1 MISASSSSAD
11 QGRISR
17 LEEAVAGLQNEVS
30 DLTRQLA
37 EFRKQ
42 FE

>member
-1 MISASSSSAD
+1 
-11 QGRISR
+11 
-17 LEEAVAGLQNEVS
+17 LEEAVAVLQKEIVE
-30 DLTRQLA
+30 LKQQLA